1 MDLQLMYCIG
11 SLIAGLTAV
20 VAFIRG
26 VKIMQEMEDANW
38 REEWK
43 EQIET
48 IGRQTQN
55 VSG

>member
-11 SLIAGLTAV
+11 SLIAGLAAII
-20 VAFIRG
+20 AFIQG

-38 REEWK
+38 RTEWK

-48 IGRQTQN
+48 IGKQTQSVN
-55 VSG
+55 G